1 MIKKQNK
8 KIFLTLIVIGVI
20 ALSGVTLAE
29 ERNGFFVSVLNHDGT
44 VFEGKYVD
52 TIKSGQ
58 IVKKIPDNIANP
70 RWNGERWIECEFCMN
85 PGDSRFGKSFDD
97 NASIISRQ
105 SGISFSETNKI
116 YSIMGVEEVNIQSL
130 ESNKSIF
137 EIISDF
143 FLKIMEKINNIL
155 DRLSVIE
162 KQLDIKNNQAEID
175 SESTETES
183 EEIENTDESVEE
195 EGVVESTE
203 ESSDDSQGQEEES
216 QEESTEDEGEEIE
229 NTDES
234 AEEEIA
240 EEDTVEEVQEESVEE
255 SNSQEE
261 EENSETDSSETEN
274 NQSNV

>member
-1 MIKKQNK
+1 
-8 KIFLTLIVIGVI
+8 
-20 ALSGVTLAE
+20 
-29 ERNGFFVSVLNHDGT
+29 
-44 VFEGKYVD
+44 
-52 TIKSGQ
+52 
-58 IVKKIPDNIANP
+58 
-70 RWNGERWIECEFCMN
+70 MN

-183 EEIENTDESVEE
+183 EEIEKKKLKILMSL
-195 EGVVESTE
+195 
-203 ESSDDSQGQEEES
+203 
-216 QEESTEDEGEEIE
+216 
-229 NTDES
+229 
-234 AEEEIA
+234 
-240 EEDTVEEVQEESVEE
+240 
-255 SNSQEE
+255 
-261 EENSETDSSETEN
+261 
-274 NQSNV
+274 